1 MNYEGMRR
9 LLAAIILTAVI
20 DYQHAYSFVECHSC
34 GDPKVTVEMHESQN
48 RIKEIEHFFRGAWFD
63 SINPFPK
70 MTGEAILRKIQ
81 DGVSEKVIATSW
93 RTLLNGERWE

>member
-1 MNYEGMRR
+1 MSYEGMRR

-20 DYQHAYSFVECHSC
+20 DYQHAYHFVESHSC
-34 GDPKVTVEMHESQN
+34 KDPEEIVEMHESKK
-48 RIKEIEHFFRGAWFD
+48 RIKEIEYFFRGAWFE

-93 RTLLNGERWE
+93 RTLLNGER